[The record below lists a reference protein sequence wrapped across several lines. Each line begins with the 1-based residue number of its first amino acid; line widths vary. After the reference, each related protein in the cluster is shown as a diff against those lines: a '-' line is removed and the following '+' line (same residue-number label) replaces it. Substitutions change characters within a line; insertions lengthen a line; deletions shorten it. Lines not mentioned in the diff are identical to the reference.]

1 MAKEIDE
8 QQASQQHDARIFSEG
23 QAIFSRDDLRE
34 LINNVYSEYQY
45 QGTQFDRLGQLIKY
59 LGLENNKFRVLEL
72 ADQGDRLVAY
82 LTNFWDFLKLNFH
95 RGNPS
100 EDGEPIYLFLAQGT
114 SFETEAFL
122 TEFQMLSMDAEKAY
136 RDYCAAVKSKLLI

>member
-8 QQASQQHDARIFSEG
+8 QQISKQHDAKIFSEG

-34 LINNVYSEYQY
+34 LINIIYSEYQY
-45 QGTQFDRLGQLIKY
+45 KGTQFDRLGELINY
-59 LGLENNKFRVLEL
+59 LGLENNKFLVTEL
-72 ADQGDRLVAY
+72 ADQSDRLIAY
-82 LTNFWDFLKLNFH
+82 LTNFGDFLKLNFH

-100 EDGEPIYLFLAQGT
+100 EDGEPLYLFLAQGT

-122 TEFQMLSMDAEKAY
+122 TEFQMLSMEAEKAY